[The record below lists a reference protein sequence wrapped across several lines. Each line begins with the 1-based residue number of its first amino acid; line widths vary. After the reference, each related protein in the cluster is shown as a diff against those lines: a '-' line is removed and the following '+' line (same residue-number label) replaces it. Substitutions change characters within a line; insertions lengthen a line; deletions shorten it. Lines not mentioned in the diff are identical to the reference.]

1 MKIDEILKKD
11 FKDITPEEWKQ
22 LEIEA
27 EEIDREIELHREE
40 LDEQMKKLP
49 PDFFDK
55 MHDELMEKIRAI
67 EEDKK
72 IERFLNACFK
82 E

>member
-1 MKIDEILKKD
+1 MDTREILNKD

-22 LEIEA
+22 LEIEV

-55 MHDELMEKIRAI
+55 MKEEIFKKIRAY
-67 EEDKK
+67 EEAKAN
-72 IERFLNACFK
+72 E
-82 E
+82 